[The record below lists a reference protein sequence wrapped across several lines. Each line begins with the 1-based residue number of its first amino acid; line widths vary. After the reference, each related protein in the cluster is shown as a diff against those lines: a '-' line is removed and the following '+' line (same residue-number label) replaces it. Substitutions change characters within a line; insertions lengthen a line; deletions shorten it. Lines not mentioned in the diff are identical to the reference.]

1 MKLVIVESPKK
12 AKTIEKYLGSD
23 FRVRASGGHICDLPT
38 RNLGI
43 EIDNNYKPVY
53 EINPDKVRTL
63 EALKQDVAKAKE
75 VYLATDPDREGEA
88 ISWHLAT
95 NLGLPPTSNNRIE
108 FHEISKKAVTNAL
121 AAPRQIDMNL
131 VNAQQARRVLDR
143 LVGYKISPVISR
155 KIKPG
160 LSAGRVQSAA
170 LRMLVDREREVRGF
184 VPQEYW
190 TLQALLHQDDSKIKA
205 TFEEINGKKHR
216 IESKAELDEMLA
228 KMKGKDF
235 VVDSVKKAVRKSFP
249 QPPFTTSTLQ
259 QDATSKFAMS
269 APTVMQIAQQ
279 LYEGVEIDGEGHVA
293 LVTYIRTD
301 SVRVST
307 DAIFD
312 ARRYIEKKYGA
323 DYLPK
328 SPVNYKTSNQAQ
340 DAHEAIRPISL
351 DRTPESM
358 KKKLSHNN
366 YLVYKLIY
374 DRFVASQM
382 MPALYNTL
390 DIRVGV
396 QADADQN
403 YGFHTKGRALKFA
416 GYTAAYS
423 EVKTSDSDEETGDI
437 TSPMQEGDVLTEDEL
452 KYEQKF
458 TKPPQRYS
466 ESSLIKAMEENGIGR
481 PSTYATI
488 ISVLSKRAYTTR
500 EGKYMAATEL
510 GERVV
515 DEMNKHFSDI
525 LDLKFTANME
535 KSLDDI
541 ADGKREW
548 QNLIADF
555 YPAFLQHVIE
565 AAHDTGTKKPA
576 EETDVKCPKCGAFMV
591 IKEGR
596 NGKFLACPNYPACK
610 STMSLDTNVVGKCP
624 RCGRDVVEKM
634 SKSGKKFY
642 GCTGYNATP
651 KCDFAAW
658 DLPAPYFCPE
668 CGATMKQINYRGL
681 LKYKCTKCAHV
692 EVIADNRDKKDDKKE

>member
-23 FRVRASGGHICDLPT
+23 FKVRASGGHICDLPD
-38 RNLGI
+38 RSLGI
-43 EIDNNYKPVY
+43 DINNNFKPEYVV
-53 EINPDKVRTL
+53 NPDKERTI
-63 EALKQDVAKAKE
+63 EALKQEVARAST

-88 ISWHLAT
+88 ISWHLAVH
-95 NLGLPPTSNNRIE
+95 LGLPDDCNRIE
-108 FHEISKKAVTNAL
+108 FHEISKKAVTAAL
-121 AAPRQIDMNL
+121 LAPRKIDMNL

-155 KIKPG
+155 KIKSG

-170 LRMLVDREREVRGF
+170 LRMLVDREREVRNF

-190 TLQALLHQDDSKIKA
+190 TLQALLHKEDSKIKA

-216 IESKAELDEMLA
+216 IASKAELDDMLA
-228 KMKGKDF
+228 NMKGKDY
-235 VVDSVKKAVRKSFP
+235 VVDVVKKAVRKTFP

-269 APTVMQIAQQ
+269 APQVMQIAQQ
-279 LYEGVEIDGEGHVA
+279 LYEGIEIEGEGHVA

-312 ARRYIEKKYGA
+312 ARRYIEQTYGA

-328 SPVNYKTSNQAQ
+328 SPMNYKTSNQAQ

-351 DRTPESM
+351 DRTPQSLR
-358 KKKLSHNN
+358 KKLSHNN

-396 QADADQN
+396 QATPDQN

-423 EVKTSDSDEETGDI
+423 ESKPAETDDEAGDI
-437 TSPMQEGDVLTEDEL
+437 TSPLDEGDVLVEDEL

-458 TKPPQRYS
+458 TKPPQRYT

-481 PSTYATI
+481 PSTYASI
-488 ISVLSKRAYTTR
+488 ISVLSKRAYTGR
-500 EGKYMAATEL
+500 DGKYMTATEL
-510 GERVV
+510 GEQVV
-515 DEMNKHFSDI
+515 DEINKHFSNI

-535 KSLDDI
+535 QSLDDI
-541 ADGKREW
+541 GAGKREW
-548 QNLIADF
+548 QNLIAEF
-555 YPAFLQHVIE
+555 YPGFKAQLDE
-565 AAHDTGTKKPA
+565 AYHDTGSKKPA
-576 EETDVKCPKCGAFMV
+576 EVTDIKCDKCGAFMV

-596 NGKFLACPNYPACK
+596 NGRFLACPNYPACK
-610 STMSLDTNVVGKCP
+610 NTRSLDLKVVGKCP
-624 RCGRDVVEKM
+624 RCGSPVAEKT
-634 SKSGKKFY
+634 SKAGKTFY
-642 GCTGYNATP
+642 GCTGYP
-651 KCDFAAW
+651 KCDFAAGFV
-658 DLPAPYFCPE
+658 PAPYFCPE
-668 CGATMKQINYRGL
+668 CGSAMKQINYRNQ
-681 LKYKCTKCAHV
+681 LKYKCTKCNHV
-692 EVIADNRDKKDDKKE
+692 EVIANATDKKE